1 MTTSIIDLRYD
12 TTSFSSWYAKARS
25 ELRSANCE
33 VPRIACLVSVLILAW
48 SVSAAQPGM
57 PDPNVFKEV
66 GIDQKLN
73 EQIPLD
79 LKFRNEKGET
89 VVLGEYF
96 GSKPVIVSLVYYNC
110 PMLCTQILNG
120 MVETFRIINFTAG
133 KEFEVV
139 TVSIDPTEPS
149 SLAAEKKAG
158 YIEQYDRPQA
168 TDGWHFLTGDQE
180 SITRL
185 ADAVGF
191 RYIYDDQTKQ
201 FAHASGIMVATP
213 EGKLARYLY
222 GIEYVAK
229 DLTFSLMEAAENRIG
244 SPVEKLLLLCYHYD
258 PATGKYGL
266 FVTNLLRGGGVLM
279 LLILGGYMT
288 VNFMRDRKLRGQVT

>member
-1 MTTSIIDLRYD
+1 MKNRLHCLATLMG
-12 TTSFSSWYAKARS
+12 FCLLSSM
-25 ELRSANCE
+25 
-33 VPRIACLVSVLILAW
+33 P
-48 SVSAAQPGM
+48 AASQPGM
-57 PDPNVFKEV
+57 PDPNVFEEV
-66 GIDQKLN
+66 GIDQKLGG
-73 EQIPLD
+73 QIPLD
-79 LKFRNEKGET
+79 LRFRNEKGEIVT
-89 VVLGEYF
+89 LTDYF

-133 KEFEVV
+133 QEFEVV
-139 TVSIDPTEPS
+139 TVSIDPSESPF
-149 SLAAEKKAG
+149 LADEKKAG
-158 YIEQYDRPQA
+158 YIEQYARAGSDR
-168 TDGWHFLTGDQE
+168 GWHFLTGDQQ

-191 RYIYDDQTKQ
+191 RYVYDRQTKQ
-201 FAHASGIMVATP
+201 YAHASGIMVATP

-229 DLTFSLMEAAENRIG
+229 DLTFSLMEASDNKIG

-266 FVTNLLRGGGVLM
+266 LVTNILRAGGVLVV
-279 LLILGGYMT
+279 LLLGGYMT
-288 VNFMRDRKLRGQVT
+288 LNFLRDRRLRREATV

>member
-1 MTTSIIDLRYD
+1 M
-12 TTSFSSWYAKARS
+12 
-25 ELRSANCE
+25 
-33 VPRIACLVSVLILAW
+33 P
-48 SVSAAQPGM
+48 AASQPGM
-57 PDPNVFKEV
+57 PDPNVFEEV
-66 GIDQKLN
+66 GIDQKLGG
-73 EQIPLD
+73 QIPLD
-79 LKFRNEKGET
+79 LRFRNEKGEIVT
-89 VVLGEYF
+89 LTDYF

-133 KEFEVV
+133 QEFEVV
-139 TVSIDPTEPS
+139 TVSIDPSESPF
-149 SLAAEKKAG
+149 LADEKKAG
-158 YIEQYDRPQA
+158 YIEQYARAGSDR
-168 TDGWHFLTGDQE
+168 GWHFLTGDQQ

-191 RYIYDDQTKQ
+191 RYVYDRQTKQ
-201 FAHASGIMVATP
+201 YAHASGIMVATP

-229 DLTFSLMEAAENRIG
+229 DLTFSLMEASDNKIG

-266 FVTNLLRGGGVLM
+266 LVTNILRAGGVLVV
-279 LLILGGYMT
+279 LLLGGYMT
-288 VNFMRDRKLRGQVT
+288 LNFLRDRRLRREATV